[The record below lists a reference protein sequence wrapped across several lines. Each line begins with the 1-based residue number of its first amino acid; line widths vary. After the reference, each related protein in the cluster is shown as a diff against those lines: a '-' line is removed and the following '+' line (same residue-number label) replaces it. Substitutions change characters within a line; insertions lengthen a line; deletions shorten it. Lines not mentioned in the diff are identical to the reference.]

1 MLDNETFFL
10 VLLENPTYFCSININ
25 SDMTSANIEQKNN
38 TTVLYEPLA
47 DEDRKRLCKH
57 FSKLKHSQRGPA
69 YKNIGV
75 APDTVKK
82 AMAGLDVTPGTAEK
96 IRSFLQTVA

>member
-1 MLDNETFFL
+1 
-10 VLLENPTYFCSININ
+10 
-25 SDMTSANIEQKNN
+25 MTSTNIEQKNN
-38 TTVLYEPLA
+38 IKVLYAPLA
-47 DEDRKRLCKH
+47 ADDRRKLSKR
-57 FSKLKHSQRGPA
+57 FEKLKHSQKMQA
-69 YKNIGV
+69 YKQIGV